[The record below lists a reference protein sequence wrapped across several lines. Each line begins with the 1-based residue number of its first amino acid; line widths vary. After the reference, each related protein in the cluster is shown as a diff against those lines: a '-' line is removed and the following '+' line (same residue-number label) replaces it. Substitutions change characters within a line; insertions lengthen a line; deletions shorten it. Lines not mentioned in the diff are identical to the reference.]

1 MWLSYIK
8 DTCAFEITGINL
20 LTLFLT
26 GRTWPPKTNLSVH
39 TNLCSVYD
47 IVYLHVLHLRLLLW
61 EQSREGRHCKSL
73 QSWEEQVT
81 GLIPYLPSLK
91 LLWDDFW
98 VWESEENL
106 QVTILIVSQSLLT
119 QRGQAPSTRSSLV
132 VQYHSIS
139 AVQWVRRSVIING
152 AIVAARSKKRG
163 RSGSGRAMN
172 IFYTTRP
179 QTSLLFHLTASIAPL
194 IISHGF
200 RTVSPAERLQQTT

>member
-1 MWLSYIK
+1 M
-8 DTCAFEITGINL
+8 
-20 LTLFLT
+20 

-139 AVQWVRRSVIING
+139 DVQWVRRSVIING
-152 AIVAARSKKRG
+152 AIVAARSEKRG

>member
-1 MWLSYIK
+1 MTSYIYTFFIYAYYCENNHEK
-8 DTCAFEITGINL
+8 EDT
-20 LTLFLT
+20 
-26 GRTWPPKTNLSVH
+26 
-39 TNLCSVYD
+39 
-47 IVYLHVLHLRLLLW
+47 
-61 EQSREGRHCKSL
+61 KSL

-139 AVQWVRRSVIING
+139 DVQWVRRSVIING
-152 AIVAARSKKRG
+152 AIVAARSEKRG